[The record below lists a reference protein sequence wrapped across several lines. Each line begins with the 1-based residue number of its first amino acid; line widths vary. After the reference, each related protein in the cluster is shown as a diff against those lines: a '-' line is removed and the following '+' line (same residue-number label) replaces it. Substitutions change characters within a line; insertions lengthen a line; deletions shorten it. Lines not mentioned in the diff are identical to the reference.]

1 MLVILIILSI
11 ILAGATFCAC
21 FKPGKNDGISNYN
34 YLED

>member
-21 FKPGKNDGISNYN
+21 FKPGKNNGISNYD
-34 YLED
+34 YLEE

>member
-21 FKPGKNDGISNYN
+21 FKAGESDDVANYN
-34 YLED
+34 YLEE